1 MSPQKFNS
9 LKYDRD
15 ITVVIPTIGEE
26 SLLQTI
32 LSILKGSVVPYKILL
47 CIPDE
52 FQYRVFSLA
61 RDYACVEVMKTAQKG
76 QVIQRI
82 LGFQKSTSKYTLQL
96 DSDVIVDKFMI
107 ENLKKFLKSN
117 PKTCVGPVI
126 FRNKNKKQ
134 YSFLSSDCNVYNRRQ
149 KKVITWV
156 LNGSEGY
163 QSGKITRGGV
173 GFGPDIKADKTDVQ
187 WLPGCCIMHETDN
200 LVTNDFYP
208 WEGKAYGEDLFHS
221 YYISKNGINLFFDKN
236 SKLNVDFPEGELRDL
251 VALFKGHCIAFKVGL
266 SFVRLANK
274 SILRFSIYTVLN
286 MLFLLKNKILH

>member
-1 MSPQKFNS
+1 MT
-9 LKYDRD
+9 YDRD
-15 ITVVIPTIGEE
+15 ITVVIATIGEE
-26 SLLQTI
+26 SLLQTVV
-32 LSILKGSVVPYKILL
+32 SILNGSVVPYKILL

-52 FQYRVFSLA
+52 FQDRVYCLA

-96 DSDVIVDKFMI
+96 DSDVIVDKFMV

-117 PKTCVGPVI
+117 PRTCVGPVI
-126 FRNKNKKQ
+126 FRSKDQKP

-149 KKVITWV
+149 KKVITWI

-163 QSGKITRGGV
+163 QSGTITRGGV
-173 GFGPDIKADKTDVQ
+173 GFGPDIKAIETDVQ

-200 LVTNDFYP
+200 LITNDFYP

-221 YYISKNGINLFFDKN
+221 YHISKNGINLSFDKN
-236 SKLNVDFPEGELRDL
+236 SKLNVDFPESGLRDL

-266 SFVRLANK
+266 GFVRLTQK
-274 SILRFSIYTVLN
+274 SVFRFSVYTILN
-286 MLFLLKNKILH
+286 MLFLLKNKIFH